1 MIQGHCG
8 SPNIGFC
15 AREKFFCIP
24 LDEEREFCGNGED
37 KKLIGNAATL
47 RKKGVLILDKV
58 VHLNLTNL
66 IEVVTRLCELGL
78 RNCISPHAVETEN
91 TKLAL

>member
-1 MIQGHCG
+1 M
-8 SPNIGFC
+8 
-15 AREKFFCIP
+15 ARQISVFAP
-24 LDEEREFCGNGED
+24 RNVLLHPTRREEREFCGNAED
-37 KKLIGNAATL
+37 KKSIGNAAAL
-47 RKKGVLILDKV
+47 GKKEILILDKV

-91 TKLAL
+91 TKLAI